1 MGTPRVAAR
10 YPPNFLL
17 RQARARAGLSQDD
30 FADRLGTFMRE
41 QQNVN
46 VSPSGNLVGMWERGE
61 ARPGRHYRRG
71 LTAFT
76 SLSEME
82 LGLGLASYVVGD
94 ANSAREE
101 EDTKRREMISSMVAA
116 GAALSGF
123 PLAPRGTVPDR
134 ISPADVAE
142 VRRLTGMY
150 RTWIYQHGADAQL
163 QHGVSRLLE
172 RATGM
177 LDRVPEQR
185 IRLDLLDAAADCA
198 GLAAYACRDLGQHE
212 WAQRHYLLA
221 LQAAQAAGDQAL
233 AGHLVVRM
241 AGHNIELVKPGEVL
255 SYLDAANRTAR
266 SAFSDGELS
275 NQHTIAAWA
284 NAQAGNIHEV
294 NRETGLAE
302 DLFAAADR
310 SSVPDWQVPHVAEA
324 ELYSLTGAGYTAL
337 ARHDARYADDAIRR
351 LARALELRGLAGAR
365 NAALDR
371 ISLAEAHLLNHDLG
385 QALDAS
391 GQALFLAEHS
401 ASRRIRKRLSELHAE
416 LGAHR
421 VIADASE
428 TMNQIRDFLG
438 KKGHQVLEDGALPG

>member
-1 MGTPRVAAR
+1 MGTPRVVAR

-17 RQARARAGLSQDD
+17 RQARLRASLSQDD
-30 FADRLGTFMRE
+30 FADRLGAFMRDH
-41 QQNVN
+41 QNVN
-46 VSPSGNLVGMWERGE
+46 VAPSGNLVGMWERGE
-61 ARPGRHYRRG
+61 ARPGRHYRQG

-76 SLSEME
+76 GLSEPE
-82 LGLGLASYVVGD
+82 LGLGLASYIVGD
-94 ANSAREE
+94 TNPAREE
-101 EDTKRREMISSMVAA
+101 EETKRREMISSMVAA
-116 GAALSGF
+116 SAALSGF
-123 PLAPRGTVPDR
+123 PLAPRATVHDR

-172 RATGM
+172 HATSL

-284 NAQAGNIHEV
+284 NAQAGNIQEV

-302 DLFAAADR
+302 ELFAAADR
-310 SSVPDWQVPHVAEA
+310 GSVPDWQAAHVAEA

-337 ARHDARYADDAIRR
+337 ARHDPRYASEAIRR
-351 LARALELRGLAGAR
+351 LTTALELRGAAGAR
-365 NAALDR
+365 NATLDR
-371 ISLAEAHLLNHDLG
+371 ISLAEAHLLNHDLA

-421 VIADASE
+421 VNSDALE
-428 TMNQIRDFLG
+428 TMHQIRDLLG
-438 KKGHQVLEDGALPG
+438 KKGRPNRP

>member
-10 YPPNFLL
+10 YPPNLLL
-17 RQARARAGLSQDD
+17 RQARLRAGLSQDD
-30 FADRLGTFMRE
+30 FADRLGTFMR
-41 QQNVN
+41 QHQNIN

-61 ARPGRHYRRG
+61 ARPGRHYRHG

-76 SLSEME
+76 GLAETE
-82 LGLGLASYVVGD
+82 LGLGLTSYITGV
-94 ANSAREE
+94 ANPAREE
-101 EDTKRREMISSMVAA
+101 DDTKRREMISSMVAA

-123 PLAPRGTVPDR
+123 PLAARGNVPDR

-142 VRRLTGMY
+142 IRRLTGMY
-150 RTWIYQHGADAQL
+150 RAWIYQHGADTQL

-172 RATGM
+172 RATSLLG
-177 LDRVPEQR
+177 RVPEQR

-255 SYLDAANRTAR
+255 SYLEAASRTAR
-266 SAFSDGELS
+266 SAFSDAELS

-284 NAQAGNIHEV
+284 NAQAGNTQDV

-302 DLFAAADR
+302 ELFAAADR
-310 SSVPDWQVPHVAEA
+310 SSIPDWQAPHVAEA

-337 ARHDARYADDAIRR
+337 ARHDARYASEAIRR
-351 LARALELRGLAGAR
+351 LTTALELRGAAGAR
-365 NAALDR
+365 NATLDR
-371 ISLAEAHLLNHDLG
+371 ISIAEAHLLDHDLG

-401 ASRRIRKRLSELHAE
+401 ASRRIRTRLSELHAQLE
-416 LGAHR
+416 AHHTTPDA
-421 VIADASE
+421 AD
-428 TMNQIRDFLG
+428 TMHQIRELLG
-438 KKGHQVLEDGALPG
+438 KKGRQVRP

>member
-1 MGTPRVAAR
+1 
-10 YPPNFLL
+10 
-17 RQARARAGLSQDD
+17 
-30 FADRLGTFMRE
+30 
-41 QQNVN
+41 
-46 VSPSGNLVGMWERGE
+46 
-61 ARPGRHYRRG
+61 
-71 LTAFT
+71 
-76 SLSEME
+76 
-82 LGLGLASYVVGD
+82 
-94 ANSAREE
+94 
-101 EDTKRREMISSMVAA
+101 
-116 GAALSGF
+116 
-123 PLAPRGTVPDR
+123 
-134 ISPADVAE
+134 
-142 VRRLTGMY
+142 MY

-172 RATGM
+172 HATGL

-284 NAQAGNIHEV
+284 NAQAGNIQEV
-294 NRETGLAE
+294 NRETGRAE
-302 DLFAAADR
+302 ELFAAADR
-310 SSVPDWQVPHVAEA
+310 GSVPDWQAAHVAEA

-337 ARHDARYADDAIRR
+337 ARHDSRYASEAIRR
-351 LARALELRGLAGAR
+351 LTTALELRGAAGAR
-365 NAALDR
+365 NATLDR
-371 ISLAEAHLLNHDLG
+371 ISLAEAHLLNHDLA

-421 VIADASE
+421 VNSDALE
-428 TMNQIRDFLG
+428 TMHQIRDLLG
-438 KKGHQVLEDGALPG
+438 KKGRQARP

>member
-1 MGTPRVAAR
+1 MGTHRVAAR

-17 RQARARAGLSQDD
+17 RQARLRAGQSQDE
-30 FADRLGTFMRE
+30 FADRLGAFMRE
-41 QQNVN
+41 NQNVN

-71 LTAFT
+71 LAAFT
-76 SLSEME
+76 GLSDTE
-82 LGLGLASYVVGD
+82 LGVGLSSYIAGD
-94 ANSAREE
+94 VHMVQEE
-101 EDTKRREMISSMVAA
+101 EDTKRREMLSSMVAA

-123 PLAPRGTVPDR
+123 PLAPRGSVPDR
-134 ISPADVAE
+134 IGPEDVAE

-150 RTWIYQHGADAQL
+150 RTWIYQHGADAQF
-163 QHGVSRLLE
+163 QVGVSRLLE
-172 RATGM
+172 RATAL

-221 LQAAQAAGDQAL
+221 MQAAQAADDKAL

-241 AGHNIELVKPGEVL
+241 AGHNIELVKPEEVL
-255 SYLDAANRTAR
+255 SYLDAANRAAR

-275 NQHTIAAWA
+275 NQHAIAAWA
-284 NAQAGNIHEV
+284 NAQAGNMQEV
-294 NRETGLAE
+294 HRETGLAE
-302 DLFAAADR
+302 QLFAAADR
-310 SSVPDWQVPHVAEA
+310 SSVPDWQVAHVAEA

-337 ARHDARYADDAIRR
+337 ARHDARYAAEAIRR
-351 LARALELRGLAGAR
+351 LTAALELRGAAGAR
-365 NAALDR
+365 NATLDR
-371 ISLAEAHLLNHDLG
+371 ISLAEAHLIDRDLG
-385 QALDAS
+385 QALNAS

-401 ASRRIRKRLSELHAE
+401 ASRRIRMRLSELHDQ

-421 VIADASE
+421 MDPDASDTLHQLRE
-428 TMNQIRDFLG
+428 LLG
-438 KKGHQVLEDGALPG
+438 KRRRK

>member
-10 YPPNFLL
+10 YPPNYLL
-17 RQARARAGLSQDD
+17 KQARVRAGLSQDD

-61 ARPGRHYRRG
+61 ARPGRHYRQG
-71 LTAFT
+71 LSAFT
-76 SLSEME
+76 GFSETE
-82 LGLGLASYVVGD
+82 LGLGLTSYITGD
-94 ANSAREE
+94 ANPAREE

-123 PLAPRGTVPDR
+123 SLAPRGTVPDR

-284 NAQAGNIHEV
+284 NAQAGNIQEV
-294 NRETGLAE
+294 NRETELAE
-302 DLFAAADR
+302 GLFAAADR
-310 SSVPDWQVPHVAEA
+310 GSVPDWQVPHVAEA

-337 ARHDARYADDAIRR
+337 ARHDARYANEAIRR
-351 LARALELRGLAGAR
+351 LTTALELRGAAGAR
-365 NAALDR
+365 NATLDR
-371 ISLAEAHLLNHDLG
+371 ISLAEAHLLNHDLA
-385 QALDAS
+385 QALCAS

-416 LGAHR
+416 LGTHR
-421 VIADASE
+421 TNADASE
-428 TMNQIRDFLG
+428 TMHQIRDFLG
-438 KKGHQVLEDGALPG
+438 KKGRQAPGAWRC